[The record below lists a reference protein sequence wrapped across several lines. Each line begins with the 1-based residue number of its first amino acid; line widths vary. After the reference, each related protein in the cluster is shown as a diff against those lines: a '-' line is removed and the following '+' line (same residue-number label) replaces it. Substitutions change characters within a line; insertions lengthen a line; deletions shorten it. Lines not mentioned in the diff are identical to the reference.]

1 MAQEGDSG
9 NEWINWGSQ
18 QRSKFPPRARRANA
32 RLALTDPAQ
41 ITISGAVAIPVVTSD
56 ETDSTD
62 LSTSPVDGEIV
73 LLFGAGSTAKL
84 CVAYNGNWYEETLTQ
99 MS

>member
-1 MAQEGDSG
+1 MSG
-9 NEWINWGSQ
+9 LIGGLNRGP
-18 QRSKFPPRARRANA
+18 KFPPRARRANA

-62 LSTSPVDGEIV
+62 LSSSPADGEIV
-73 LLFGAGSTAKL
+73 LLFGGGSTAKL
-84 CVAYNGNWYEETLTQ
+84 CVAYNGNWYEESLTQ

>member
-1 MAQEGDSG
+1 
-9 NEWINWGSQ
+9 
-18 QRSKFPPRARRANA
+18 
-32 RLALTDPAQ
+32 LALTDPDQ
-41 ITISGAVAIPVVTSD
+41 ISIKGAVTIPVVTSD

-62 LSTSPVDGEIV
+62 LSSSPADGEIV
-73 LLFGAGSTAKL
+73 LLFGGGSTAKL

>member
-1 MAQEGDSG
+1 MSG
-9 NEWINWGSQ
+9 LVGGLNRGP
-18 QRSKFPPRARRANA
+18 KFPPRARRANA

-41 ITISGAVAIPVVTSD
+41 ISISGAVAIPVVTSD

-62 LSTSPVDGEIV
+62 LATSPSDGEIV
-73 LLFGAGSTAKL
+73 LLFGGGSTAKL
-84 CVAYNGNWYEETLTQ
+84 CVAFGGNWYEETLTQ

>member
-1 MAQEGDSG
+1 MSG
-9 NEWINWGSQ
+9 LVGGLNRGP
-18 QRSKFPPRARRANA
+18 KFPPRARRANA

-41 ITISGAVAIPVVTSD
+41 ISISGAVAIPVVTSD

-62 LSTSPVDGEIV
+62 VSTSTADGEIV

>member
-1 MAQEGDSG
+1 MSG
-9 NEWINWGSQ
+9 LIVGLNRGP
-18 QRSKFPPRARRANA
+18 KCPPRARRANA
-32 RLALTDPAQ
+32 RLALTDPDQ
-41 ITISGAVAIPVVTSD
+41 ISIKRAVPIPVVTRD

-62 LSTSPVDGEIV
+62 LRSSPADGEIGWV
-73 LLFGAGSTAKL
+73 VGGGSTAKL